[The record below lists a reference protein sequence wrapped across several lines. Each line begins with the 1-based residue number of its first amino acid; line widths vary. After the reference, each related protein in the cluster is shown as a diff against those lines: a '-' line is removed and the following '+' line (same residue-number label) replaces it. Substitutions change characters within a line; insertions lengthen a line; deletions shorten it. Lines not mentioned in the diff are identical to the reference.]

1 MKQLRIHY
9 FQHVP
14 FEEPG
19 YLETWAL
26 SNGHSLS
33 ATKFYDKTNLPNPDE
48 IDWLIVMGGPMGV
61 YDEEEYPWL
70 KEEKEFIRLA
80 IEKDK
85 TVVGICLGAQL
96 IADVLGAKVYPNVQK
111 EIGWFSVFNLSGNQ
125 HKVSSGLPG
134 VFTAFHWHGD
144 TFDLPE
150 GATHL
155 LESDMCYNQAFIYQ
169 DKVLA
174 LQFHL
179 EVTNQTLEM
188 LVDNCRHE
196 LVDED
201 FIQQEDKI
209 LEPGSFINQSNLYLK
224 QVLDNLSA

>member
-14 FEEPG
+14 FEDPG

-33 ATKFYDKTNLPNPDE
+33 TTKFYDKVELPNPDD

-61 YDEEEYPWL
+61 NDLKEYPWL
-70 KEEKEFIRLA
+70 KVEKEFIKSA
-80 IEKDK
+80 IENNK
-85 TVVGICLGAQL
+85 TMIGICLGAQL
-96 IADVLGAKVYPNVQK
+96 IADVLGANVYPNSQK
-111 EIGWFSVFNLSGNQ
+111 EIGWFSVFN
-125 HKVSSGLPG
+125 SSGHHHQVLDGLPDT
-134 VFTAFHWHGD
+134 FAAFHWHGD
-144 TFDLPE
+144 TFDLPD
-150 GATHL
+150 GAVHL
-155 LESDMCYNQAFIYQ
+155 LESEVCYNQAFIYN

-179 EVTNQTLEM
+179 EVTNKTM
-188 LVDNCRHE
+188 AKLVGNCRHE
-196 LVDED
+196 LVPGD

-224 QVLDNLSA
+224 QILDNLSA

>member
-1 MKQLRIHY
+1 MKKLSIHY

-19 YLETWAL
+19 YLENWAL
-26 SNGHSLS
+26 WNGHSLS
-33 ATKFYDKTNLPNPDE
+33 STKFYEKHELPDPDK

-70 KEEKEFIRLA
+70 NEEKKFIKLA
-80 IEKDK
+80 IENDK
-85 TVVGICLGAQL
+85 TVIGICLGAQL
-96 IADVLGAKVYPNVQK
+96 IADVLGARVYPNTQK
-111 EIGWFSVFNLSGNQ
+111 EIGWFSVFNSSRQDHRAL
-125 HKVSSGLPG
+125 SGLPDS
-134 VFTAFHWHGD
+134 FTAFHWHGD
-144 TFDLPE
+144 TFDLPD

-155 LESDMCYNQAFIYQ
+155 LESDVCYNQAFIYN

-179 EVTNQTLEM
+179 EVTNKTLGK
-188 LVDNCRHE
+188 LVDNCWHE
-196 LVDED
+196 LVAGD

-224 QVLDNLSA
+224 QILDNLSA